1 MKDTKKIISA
11 LEVAKFFLSLDTGRE
26 YFVSDKQTLKLNGIS
41 VPTLGN
47 FRLNKL
53 LHITQIL
60 HCAKYGEYLFSDPL
74 MAFEHGG
81 IVYDIYRR
89 FHFLVKEFDVPKKLD
104 SSHQHFLTK
113 IYHSF
118 QSYNNKQLEDFVH
131 EDPAWSF
138 TWDKENKG
146 IKEMPRNREMIEYY
160 QQFASHVI
168 EKIEN

>member
-11 LEVAKFFLSLDTGRE
+11 LEIAKFFLSLDNRRE

-89 FHFLVKEFDVPKKLD
+89 F
-104 SSHQHFLTK
+104 LTK